1 MKTAIEITCQ
11 CQRDIK
17 VSIEWCDLNQY
28 QQLCAGCDH
37 NEGRKRSKYQQRQR
51 IGRKETR

>member
-1 MKTAIEITCQ
+1 MKGGIEITCQ